1 MVLMVGRLDS
11 PSVCNALLQKMYL
24 KSQLIF
30 RYYFSTI
37 ESTGSSDDS
46 ADYDGDV
53 ECSLLSESE
62 QIIETFLEE
71 PLEERGE
78 PPNVNCQ
85 NDPQGEE
92 RTLEGTRF

>member
-1 MVLMVGRLDS
+1 M
-11 PSVCNALLQKMYL
+11 
-24 KSQLIF
+24 F
-30 RYYFSTI
+30 RFHLSTV

-71 PLEERGE
+71 PLKEREE
-78 PPNVNCQ
+78 PPNANCQ
-85 NDPQGEE
+85 DDYQEEE
-92 RTLEGTRF
+92 RTSEGRKFSYALFIAYNLR

>member
-1 MVLMVGRLDS
+1 MIRF
-11 PSVCNALLQKMYL
+11 YL
-24 KSQLIF
+24 
-30 RYYFSTI
+30 STV

-71 PLEERGE
+71 PLEEREE
-78 PPNVNCQ
+78 PPNVHCQ
-85 NDPQGEE
+85 DDSQEKE
-92 RTLEGTRF
+92 RTSEGTKFSYALFFAYNLRYR

>member
-1 MVLMVGRLDS
+1 M
-11 PSVCNALLQKMYL
+11 
-24 KSQLIF
+24 F
-30 RYYFSTI
+30 RFHLSTA

-71 PLEERGE
+71 PLEEREE
-78 PPNVNCQ
+78 PPNVHCQ
-85 NDPQGEE
+85 DDSQEEE
-92 RTLEGTRF
+92 RTSEGTKIILICFVFCL